1 MKAYFRKRRH
11 RIYLENSVIEMR
23 QRICKQ
29 ACLTG
34 EVDMKDRYL
43 YLKYNNR
50 LREWDKNNKSVK
62 RKTRNLLLHG

>member
-11 RIYLENSVIEMR
+11 RMYLETSVIEMR
-23 QRICKQ
+23 NKICRQ

-43 YLKYNNR
+43 YLKYNNK
-50 LREWDKNNKSVK
+50 LLDWDKLN
-62 RKTRNLLLHG
+62 G